1 MKKRIAALALAIA
14 ASVLC
19 VPQILAEEGYLPTV
33 YIADDVWYKDKSQ
46 PLINDGKNGFFAPID
61 AFGAL
66 PGVSVTI
73 DNTVN
78 AARLESGEKVF
89 SVDTLNGTIILPDGD
104 TSVNIKNEYDTVYL
118 KVDDTCRLLGIN
130 YETRFYTNGKRA
142 VRLNDGSATLD
153 FSVLIRMFANQT
165 DTLTRIDGNRAEAI
179 QPDLVAADTPSELGD
194 ALARIME
201 GDTSFLLVLNAD
213 LVLTLPA
220 NELVQ
225 SLSTILTA
233 GVPISLC
240 AYDTNPDV
248 VMHYVH
254 SANLRILE
262 LMHRGI
268 YLYTPT
274 LALLDIDRLLINR
287 MGYMITDFTLE
298 VFEEE

>member
-19 VPQILAEEGYLPTV
+19 VPQILAEEDYLPTV

-118 KVDDTCRLLGIN
+118 KVDDTCRLLGIS
-130 YETRFYTNGKRA
+130 YETRFYSNGKRA
-142 VRLNDGSATLD
+142 IRINDGSGALE
-153 FSVLIRMFANQT
+153 FSVLIRMFATQT
-165 DTLTRIDGNRAEAI
+165 DTLTRTTGEIAEAFPSRI
-179 QPDLVAADTPSELGD
+179 VAVSSYPELGE
-194 ALARIME
+194 ALNLIME
-201 GDTSFLLVLNAD
+201 VDCSFLLALNAE
-213 LVLTLPA
+213 LVLSLPA
-220 NELVQ
+220 NELTAV
-225 SLSTILTA
+225 LGEIHAA
-233 GVPISLC
+233 GVPISLFTY
-240 AYDTNPDV
+240 ADNPDLV
-248 VMHYVH
+248 LHYVH
-254 SANLRILE
+254 SANLRMLE
-262 LMHRGI
+262 LMHRGT
-268 YLYTPT
+268 YLYTST
-274 LALLDIDRLLINR
+274 LKLSEIDRALISE
-287 MGYMITDFTLE
+287 MGYMITDLTLE
-298 VFEEE
+298 VSEEE